1 MEGTGMTYEDAVSI
15 RSQQLSGYPVNPFD
29 AALALSV
36 IQEGKK
42 SYVLHRGRKP
52 RQVLEALSDGPMERT
67 RFFERITEGK
77 FRSGPKTPYEAFERL
92 QRAGF
97 VRCEVRLSEEG
108 LRALGLEG
116 PSL

>member
-1 MEGTGMTYEDAVSI
+1 MTYEDAVAI
-15 RSQQLSGYPVNPFD
+15 RSQQLSGATVNPFE
-29 AALALSV
+29 AALALAV
-36 IQEGKK
+36 IQLGKNTGK
-42 SYVLHRGRKP
+42 RALHKNRKP

-92 QRAGF
+92 QRMGLIK
-97 VRCEVRLSEEG
+97 CEVKLTEDG

-116 PSL
+116 PR